1 MTRKHKSAGSRG
13 GAAKGGAARGGTRG
27 SSQRQL
33 RVGEEM
39 RHALAHIIGRD
50 ALDDPDL
57 AHHPVT
63 VTAVDVSPD
72 LRNAT
77 AFVVPFGV
85 AVGAEIDTAAMI
97 AALNRAAGFFRGQLA
112 REVNLRV
119 SPHIRF
125 RLDESFQ
132 QANRIEALLN
142 DPAVARDLGNAAE
155 EGEAIGKS
163 DGEDSDG
170 AA

>member
-1 MTRKHKSAGSRG
+1 MTRKHKSAGIRG
-13 GAAKGGAARGGTRG
+13 GAAKSGARGG
-27 SSQRQL
+27 SQRQL

-39 RHALAHIIGRD
+39 RHALARILGRD
-50 ALDDPDL
+50 VLDDPDL
-57 AHHPVT
+57 AHHSIT

-85 AVGAEIDTAAMI
+85 AVGAEIDTRTMI

-119 SPHIRF
+119 SPQLRF
-125 RLDESFQ
+125 RLDESFG

-142 DPAVARDLGNAAE
+142 DPAVARDLGGA
-155 EGEAIGKS
+155 S
-163 DGEDSDG
+163 EDAGTPDRRGDEDEDTDG

>member
-1 MTRKHKSAGSRG
+1 MTRKQKSAGTRG
-13 GAAKGGAARGGTRG
+13 GAAKGGARGG
-27 SSQRQL
+27 SQRQL

-39 RHALAHIIGRD
+39 RHALARIIGRD
-50 ALDDPDL
+50 VLDDPDL
-57 AHHPVT
+57 AHHSVT

-85 AVGAEIDTAAMI
+85 AVDAEIDTKTMI

-119 SPHIRF
+119 SPQLRF
-125 RLDESFQ
+125 RLDESFG

-142 DPAVARDLGNAAE
+142 DPVVARDLGGASEDAAAS
-155 EGEAIGKS
+155 GTS
-163 DGEDSDG
+163 DEDEDSDG